1 MSLLVILIK
10 TKMQVM
16 FCASFEKGRKMKNGE
31 NKLIRGLKFVEYFFR
46 DGVEERQGIQYVS

>member
-31 NKLIRGLKFVEYFFR
+31 NKLIRGLKFVEYFLEMELR
-46 DGVEERQGIQYVS
+46 K